1 MPKTL
6 KSVGL
11 VLNQQMPKSA
21 FQNKQLP
28 TTEMW
33 VRLFFGKTSL
43 NSEDTKLTRILPK
56 NEFIQKQN
64 LKKEYNSQKIGYWVS
79 KCR

>member
-1 MPKTL
+1 
-6 KSVGL
+6 
-11 VLNQQMPKSA
+11 MPKSA
-21 FQNKQLP
+21 FQNKQVP

-33 VRLFFGKTSL
+33 VRLFLGKTSL

-56 NEFIQKQN
+56 NEFIQKEN
-64 LKKEYNSQKIGYWVS
+64 SKKKCNSQKIGLWVS

>member
-1 MPKTL
+1 
-6 KSVGL
+6 
-11 VLNQQMPKSA
+11 MPKSA

-33 VRLFFGKTSL
+33 VRLFLGKTSL

-56 NEFIQKQN
+56 NEFIQKEN
-64 LKKEYNSQKIGYWVS
+64 FKKGMQLSKKGLWVS
-79 KCR
+79 KCRYGYVFAG